1 MGRRVS
7 RSAFLLKFVVIASV
21 SVAIPLNYCF
31 VGYSVGLPQSLR
43 SFAMTART
51 GAASEPFRFFGEFRK
66 VLSFTHR
73 ATVVAVEA
81 IGN

>member
-1 MGRRVS
+1 MSLRF
-7 RSAFLLKFVVIASV
+7 FLLKFVVIASA

-31 VGYSVGLPQSLR
+31 VGYSVGLPQSLH
-43 SFAMTART
+43 SFAMTARK
-51 GAASEPFRFFGEFRK
+51 GRRVSRSVFLGGVLK
-66 VLSFTHR
+66 GLSFTHR